1 METQWNAELY
11 QGKHKF
17 VWQFGEMLLDLLAP
31 KPGEYILDLGC
42 GTGQLTQQIAIAG
55 ADVLGIDRSKEM
67 VDRAK
72 SNYPHL
78 KFDVADAKN
87 FQCDCAFDAVFSN
100 ATLHW
105 IKPPEAVIDSV
116 YKSLKPGG
124 RFVAEFG
131 GKGNVKAIVQ
141 ALELSLKELGYANLD
156 NINPWYFPSVGEYT
170 FLLEQFGF
178 EVVYATLF
186 DRPISLEGGEAG
198 LRNWLE
204 MFANGVLSKLSV
216 EQQEEAIA
224 TTEKYLKPQLYE
236 NSIWKADYRRIRVV
250 AIKN

>member
-1 METQWNAELY
+1 
-11 QGKHKF
+11 
-17 VWQFGEMLLDLLAP
+17 
-31 KPGEYILDLGC
+31 
-42 GTGQLTQQIAIAG
+42 
-55 ADVLGIDRSKEM
+55 
-67 VDRAK
+67 
-72 SNYPHL
+72 
-78 KFDVADAKN
+78 
-87 FQCDCAFDAVFSN
+87 
-100 ATLHW
+100 
-105 IKPPEAVIDSV
+105 
-116 YKSLKPGG
+116 
-124 RFVAEFG
+124 
-131 GKGNVKAIVQ
+131 
-141 ALELSLKELGYANLD
+141 
-156 NINPWYFPSVGEYT
+156 NPWYFPSVGEYT

>member
-1 METQWNAELY
+1 METKWNADLY
-11 QGKHKF
+11 QDKHGF
-17 VWQFGEMLLDLLAP
+17 VWQYGEVLLDLLAP
-31 KPGEYILDLGC
+31 KSGEYILDLGC

-55 ADVLGIDRSKEM
+55 AEVWGIDLSQKM
-67 VDRAK
+67 IDRAK

-87 FQCDCAFDAVFSN
+87 FQCDCALDAVFSN

-105 IKPPEAVIDSV
+105 IKPPETVIDSV
-116 YKSLKPGG
+116 CKSLKPGG

-141 ALELSLKELGYANLD
+141 ALELSLRKLDYVNLE

-170 FLLEQFGF
+170 SLLEQHGF
-178 EVVYATLF
+178 EVVYAALF
-186 DRPISLEGGEAG
+186 DRSTHLEGGEAG

-204 MFANGVLSKLSV
+204 MFANGVLSQLSV
-216 EQQEEAIA
+216 EQRTKAIA
-224 TTEKYLKPQLYE
+224 TAEEYLKPQFYE
-236 NSIWKADYRRIRVV
+236 NVTWRADYRRIRVV